1 MTTPTPTKKR
11 VVKTPFDQLREV
23 MERHWCQPLG
33 GKSTFDA
40 EQLASIKAMAAEL
53 PLSDIEEDVPEPPK
67 TDGELFEQAMLA
79 SRVDC
84 GKAITHDWNKS
95 AAEFLR
101 LRAERDG
108 DKGEPLEVTEKLW
121 EDWWYE
127 SRGKA
132 NMTAAMIARINAHRG
147 VRPLP
152 QIPQVTESVWLD
164 ALIAWQQAK
173 GFPVGNV
180 RAVNILNAELAK
192 AAGKDGGQ

>member
-11 VVKTPFDQLREV
+11 VVKTPG
-23 MERHWCQPLG
+23 ERLCEYRVGMGDTKTEWRDC
-33 GKSTFDA
+33 F
-40 EQLASIKAMAAEL
+40 
-53 PLSDIEEDVPEPPK
+53 PLSRESYEIEAKDLGIQPIEEDVPEPPK